1 MSEAIR
7 SDAYQ
12 TVTDR
17 IVAAIEAGAEKWR
30 MPWHVKGDGTMP
42 AVPVNAASGKPYR
55 GINVVA
61 LWIAAGA
68 AEYPSGRWATYRQ
81 WAEMGAQV
89 RKGEKSTFVVFW
101 KVLGDDKADEQSDDG
116 ADGAGRRMMAR
127 GYHVFNAA
135 QVEGAIVTEATAE
148 PAPEAERI
156 ARAEGFFGALRADI
170 RHGGNRA
177 YYAPGPDYVQ
187 MPDFAAFTDPVAY
200 YATLA
205 HESGH
210 WTGHKSRCA
219 RDFSG
224 RFGSEAYAVEELVA
238 ELTAAFVCGDLGL
251 ASEPRPDH
259 AAYIASWLKVLKHD
273 KRAIFTAA
281 SKAQQAA
288 DWMHKCQPVAAEE
301 ERRAA

>member
-1 MSEAIR
+1 MSEAAR
-7 SDAYQ
+7 GDTYQ

-17 IVAAIEAGAEKWR
+17 IVAAIEAGAGNWR
-30 MPWHVKGDGTMP
+30 MPWHVKSDGTMP

-55 GINVVA
+55 GVNVLA
-61 LWIAAGA
+61 LWIAAEA
-68 AEYPSGRWATYRQ
+68 AGYPSGRWATYRQ
-81 WAEMGAQV
+81 WTELGAQV
-89 RKGEKSTFVVFW
+89 SKGEKSTFVVFW
-101 KVLGDDKADEQSDDG
+101 KVLADQKAEDDSDDDAEG
-116 ADGAGRRMMAR
+116 GGRRMMAR

-135 QVEGAIVTEATAE
+135 QVEGAAMPE
-148 PAPEAERI
+148 PAPVAPEADRIAEAE
-156 ARAEGFFGALRADI
+156 AFFGALGADI

-187 MPDFAAFTDPVAY
+187 MPPFAAFENPIAY

-205 HESGH
+205 HEGGH
-210 WTGHKSRCA
+210 WTGHKARCA

-224 RFGSEAYAVEELVA
+224 RFGTEAYALEELVA

-259 AAYIASWLKVLKHD
+259 AAYIASWLKVLKND

-288 DWMHKCQPVAAEE
+288 DWMHGCQPLAAEE
-301 ERRAA
+301 ERDAA